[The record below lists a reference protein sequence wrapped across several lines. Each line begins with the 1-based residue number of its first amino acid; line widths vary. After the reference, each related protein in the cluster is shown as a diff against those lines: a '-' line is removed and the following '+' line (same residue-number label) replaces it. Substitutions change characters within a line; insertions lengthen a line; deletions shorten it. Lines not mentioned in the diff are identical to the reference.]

1 MCRNPAAVIELY
13 PVIAVIIVVHTFAIC
28 ETGFA
33 FVKVIYCGLCGS
45 KFTRECGLTNRS
57 GGKVRNYQYR
67 CVNKENID
75 DRRCDN
81 DRISFITLNRL
92 VEEALEKEF
101 SLACQGSGGQA

>member
-1 MCRNPAAVIELY
+1 MNRNKHLTLEDRQIIAASLNEN
-13 PVIAVIIVVHTFAIC
+13 
-28 ETGFA
+28 
-33 FVKVIYCGLCGS
+33 